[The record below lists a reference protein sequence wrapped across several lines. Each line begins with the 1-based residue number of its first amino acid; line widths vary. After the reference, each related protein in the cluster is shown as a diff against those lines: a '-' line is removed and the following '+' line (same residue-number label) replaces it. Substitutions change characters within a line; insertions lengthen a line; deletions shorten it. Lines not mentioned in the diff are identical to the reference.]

1 MVIIKKYKRIRDY
14 KKLKQLL
21 LNEKR
26 WSFGAHESGLNKNE
40 CIDLYIFVELCNS
53 DKTIVALD
61 KKNNLLGIIAIDYLK
76 RKKIKQILAN
86 IAIKIFCL
94 HLTKEQRNGI
104 YEYYYGTQKA
114 YERKPI
120 QESSITLFMIDTKKR
135 KMGIG
140 KQLLKE
146 AENYL
151 RQKKIRNI
159 GVNTDSCCDY
169 QFYEKNGYRRVFE
182 NQFNDD
188 ELYFYVKEIL

>member
-1 MVIIKKYKRIRDY
+1 MIITKKYKGIRDY
-14 KKLKQLL
+14 KKLRKLL
-21 LNEKR
+21 LKEER
-26 WSFGAHESGLNKNE
+26 WSFGGNESGLEKKH

-53 DKTIVALD
+53 DKIIVALD
-61 KKNNLLGIIAIDYLK
+61 ENNNLLGIIAIDYLK

-86 IAIKIFCL
+86 MSIKIFSL
-94 HLTKEQRNGI
+94 HLTKKQRYGI

-114 YERKPI
+114 YEGKPAS
-120 QESSITLFMIDTKKR
+120 ESSITLFMIDTKKR

-140 KQLLKE
+140 KQLLEE

-169 QFYEKNGYRRVFE
+169 QFYQKSGYKCVFKKH
-182 NQFNDD
+182 FNDD

>member
-1 MVIIKKYKRIRDY
+1 MVIIKKYKKIRDY

-21 LNEKR
+21 LKEER
-26 WSFGAHESGLNKNE
+26 WSFGAHESGLNKKE

-61 KKNNLLGIIAIDYLK
+61 ENNNMLGIIAIDYLK
-76 RKKIKQILAN
+76 RKKIKQILAK

-94 HLTKEQRNGI
+94 NLTKEQINGI

-114 YERKPI
+114 YEGKPI
-120 QESSITLFMIDTKKR
+120 QESSITLFMIDAKKR

-151 RQKKIRNI
+151 KKKKIKSI

-169 QFYEKNGYRRVFE
+169 QFYEKNGYRCAFE

>member
-1 MVIIKKYKRIRDY
+1 MVVIKRYKTIRDY

-21 LNEKR
+21 LKEER
-26 WSFGAHESGLNKNE
+26 WSFGAHESGLNKNK

-61 KKNNLLGIIAIDYLK
+61 ENNNLLGIIAIDYLK
-76 RKKIKQILAN
+76 RKKIKRILAN
-86 IAIKIFCL
+86 IAIKTFCL
-94 HLTKEQRNGI
+94 HLTKEQRYGI

-114 YERKPI
+114 YEGKPI

-151 RQKKIRNI
+151 KKKKIKNI

-169 QFYEKNGYRRVFE
+169 QFYEKNGYRCVFKDY
-182 NQFNDD
+182 FNDD
-188 ELYFYVKEIL
+188 EIYFYVKEIL